1 MSENMQRL
9 LTDVVRIVSRHSV
22 SMLLVVLVD
31 NEVGEEVLTEL
42 VSIRNM
48 LHYESPLS
56 CQSIVRLVPI
66 L

>member
-1 MSENMQRL
+1 MSENLQRL

-22 SMLLVVLVD
+22 SKVLVVLVD

-42 VSIRNM
+42 VSIRDM
-48 LHYESPLS
+48 LHYEIPLS